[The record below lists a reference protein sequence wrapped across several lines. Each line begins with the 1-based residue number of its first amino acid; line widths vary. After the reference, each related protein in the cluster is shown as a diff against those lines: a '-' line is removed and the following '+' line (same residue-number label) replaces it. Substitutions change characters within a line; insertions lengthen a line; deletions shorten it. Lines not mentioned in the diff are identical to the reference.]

1 MKIGTGVEF
10 NFGGL
15 RVNFDAKNNQLNLCN
30 GSFFNTLLLEKA
42 DYPIVVASGSTL
54 QVNTLVA
61 EKAVFK
67 NKGVF
72 KAFIAVLQDCPT
84 VKNG

>member
-10 NFGGL
+10 NFGGFGAS
-15 RVNFDAKNNQLNLCN
+15 FDDEKNQLNLCS
-30 GSFFNTLLLEKA
+30 GYFTDTLLLEKA

-67 NKGVF
+67 NEGTLE
-72 KAFIAVLQDCPT
+72 AFIAVLQDCPT